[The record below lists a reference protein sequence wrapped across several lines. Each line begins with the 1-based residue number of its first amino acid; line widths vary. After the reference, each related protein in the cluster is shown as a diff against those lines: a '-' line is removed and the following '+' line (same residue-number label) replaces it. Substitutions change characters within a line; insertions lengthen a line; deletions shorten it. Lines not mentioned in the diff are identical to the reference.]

1 MTETFD
7 ATWLDLRESVDHR
20 SRAVALLTPLREWW
34 VRTERS
40 SVLDLGCGS
49 GSNLRYL
56 APRLPG
62 PQRWTLIDHDEALLE
77 KIRVPPGD
85 LTVRTLCA
93 DLGEVIAEVH
103 AADLVAAS
111 ALLDLVSESWLREL
125 ANACVAGRCGVLF
138 ALSYDGIVSWQGDD
152 DPLDRTV
159 LDAVNEHQLRDKG
172 LGPALGPTAGRT
184 AERIFREAGYETW
197 LVASPW
203 ELGQD
208 DEGLVRPLL
217 DGWVSAA
224 GEQRPGVAEAARAWA
239 ERRATAVAT
248 GQAHL
253 SVGHCDVL
261 ALPQSA

>member
-7 ATWLDLRESVDHR
+7 VTWLDLREPVDHR

-34 VRTERS
+34 SSTGRS
-40 SVLDLGCGS
+40 SVLDLGCGT
-49 GSNLRYL
+49 GSNLRYM

-62 PQRWTLIDHDEALLE
+62 PQRWTMVDHDEALLG
-77 KIRVPPGD
+77 KIRVPSGN
-85 LTVRTLCA
+85 LTVRTLRA
-93 DLGEVIAEVH
+93 DLGEAIAEVD
-103 AADLVAAS
+103 AADLVTAS
-111 ALLDLVSESWLREL
+111 ALLDLVSEPWLREL
-125 ANACVAGRCGVLF
+125 AAACVAGRRGVLF
-138 ALSYDGIVSWQGDD
+138 ALSYDGTVSWQGDD

-184 AERIFREAGYETW
+184 VERVFHEAGYETW

-208 DEGLVRPLL
+208 DEELVRPLL

-224 GEQRPGVAEAARAWA
+224 IEQLPEVAERARAWA
-239 ERRATAVAT
+239 ERRATAVAS
-248 GQAHL
+248 GHARL

-261 ALPQSA
+261 ALPRPA